1 MAEWIVETLN
11 ETVDLELEALP
22 DDIRSRFVRISNLLE
37 QFGPHNVGMPHI
49 RSLGDKL
56 WEIRASGRDGIA
68 RGIYIVATRKSIVV
82 LHVFIKKTQKT
93 PSRSIL
99 IAIKRAKVAKLL

>member
-37 QFGPHNVGMPHI
+37 QFGQ
-49 RSLGDKL
+49 
-56 WEIRASGRDGIA
+56 
-68 RGIYIVATRKSIVV
+68 IVLAGLR
-82 LHVFIKKTQKT
+82 F
-93 PSRSIL
+93 
-99 IAIKRAKVAKLL
+99 

>member
-68 RGIYIVATRKSIVV
+68 RGIYIVATRKSIGS
-82 LHVFIKKTQKT
+82 LKKDDSVFFCAVRPK
-93 PSRSIL
+93 PSL
-99 IAIKRAKVAKLL
+99 